1 MAKPQIATAKTIMIE
16 HRDGRYHALGLSD
29 ASEGRLMNRIIEKYP
44 GSYRWETALPPTEK
58 KPVQNVSLDSLREEM
73 KAVARG
79 DRPAP
84 ADAGV
89 ISYGARRTD
98 PVTSHEAVPDLST
111 SAGVQQAI
119 LQAAKSH
126 GAGTEEEFSEWCDIP
141 RPSISPQFRPMIRA
155 GLLVDVVDAN
165 GKKIK
170 RKNHSG
176 KSALVRGLPPQAQA
190 PASTPSLED
199 MTDLY

>member
-1 MAKPQIATAKTIMIE
+1 MVQ
-16 HRDGRYHALGLSD
+16 YHALGLSD
-29 ASEGRLMNRIIEKYP
+29 ASEGRLMNRIIERYP
-44 GSYRWETALPPTEK
+44 GSYRWESPLADVTAK
-58 KPVQNVSLDSLREEM
+58 KPVQSVGIPL
-73 KAVARG
+73 
-79 DRPAP
+79 
-84 ADAGV
+84 
-89 ISYGARRTD
+89 GARRTD
-98 PVTSHEAVPDLST
+98 PVTSHDAVPDLST
-111 SAGVQQAI
+111 SAGVQAAI
-119 LQAAKSH
+119 IAAAKLH
-126 GAGTEEEFSEWCDIP
+126 GAGTEEEFSEWCGIP

-199 MTDLY
+199 MADVY